1 MTPLTSFLQLALLI
15 LPLVLVAEAELES
28 CPTRESLLQ
37 EVCSFDERSATAAA
51 FRNETRFNHNV
62 TDKSDRKSFSVVSL
76 VIFNLHSAEDN
87 GFAPAR
93 LFDSSVLWTAK
104 CRSSCPGVER
114 ENVTWCVRLAY
125 VSGYLETCLS
135 LGEDGQP
142 VFQSTC
148 DTSALNLEDH
158 LHFPTVSYIAP

>member
-1 MTPLTSFLQLALLI
+1 MTPVLGSLQLALLL
-15 LPLVLVAEAELES
+15 LPLVLVAEAELEN
-28 CPTRESLLQ
+28 CPTRESLRQ
-37 EVCSFDERSATAAA
+37 EVCSFDKWSETATA
-51 FRNETRFNHNV
+51 FRNETRFKHNG

-76 VIFNLHSAEDN
+76 VIFILYSAEDN
-87 GFAPAR
+87 THAPAR
-93 LFDSSVLWTAK
+93 LFDSSLLWTAG

-114 ENVTWCVRLAY
+114 ENVTWCVRFAY

-158 LHFPTVSYIAP
+158 LSLPTVSYIAP